1 MKTRRQLS
9 HFVSTF
15 GILPAA
21 GFSLLLFN
29 TFSVLQAAEY
39 TWTYGTAGTA
49 NLSDS
54 TKWLAATAVPVAGAT
69 DAIVTFNATQA
80 ANTTLTVTNDLAGT
94 LLLNRLNFT
103 NTNNSGTAPTFN
115 LTGNALKF
123 VTNVATAPFLSL
135 NPTGTTSSSRPKI
148 VISNNITLDNDL
160 TLSQSNASVSA
171 TLSGVIDGIGGLQK
185 TSGTGSVT
193 ISNSSNS
200 FTGPVVISG
209 NGFLSVPMIGNVSSN
224 SPLGKNGSITLGG
237 GSNSGQL
244 TWTGNSDST
253 DKVFTLG
260 GTTGGGIIS
269 ASTTN
274 QTLTI
279 SSALISGISTSNRS
293 LTLGGNGNIAFNGT
307 IGNGTGASGGV
318 VSVVK
323 SGTGTATLGGGNGYT
338 GGTTLSAG
346 TLALGNNSALGTGA
360 LAVTASSSISAV
372 GSPTIANT
380 ISIASTFTATF
391 NIGTGLILTDSG
403 SITGAGALTKSGAGR
418 LTLSGTASDFTGAV
432 TISQGEIYATTLGST
447 TTAGSLGKG
456 NTLNFGATTNGGT
469 LRLVGTSNETTDK
482 TLNLSGTTGGATITV
497 TGATYTFDQP
507 LGITGV
513 GNKTLT
519 LSSSG
524 AAIGQGIIFNG
535 LIADGTGSAISFRA
549 NGSGSANF
557 TLGNAANSFS
567 GGVTVDGNIIAKTYA
582 LQVASIGNSGSN
594 SCLGTNGTINL
605 GSTTADSI
613 NILRYTGTG
622 ETSDKVINLKG
633 TEGDAGIDQ
642 SGTGLLKFSSD
653 LTASGIGVKTFILQ
667 GSSAGTGEMAGKII
681 DSSDISSA
689 APTSLSKD
697 GSGTWTL
704 SGVNTYT
711 GGTNIVAGTLALA
724 ASGSIDSS
732 SFVNIGA
739 GATFDTSARSSFS
752 LPAGKTYT
760 FTLDSTDAGSAGR
773 INAADLDISA
783 AAIAFARPLLNPA
796 LDDAS
801 YVIATYT
808 GTLTGTFGTAA
819 PEGYSWNYGTGTNSQ
834 ITLVPISS
842 GYGSWKGT
850 NAGGQAAGLDWDND
864 SVTNGIEYFM
874 NASAGFTANP
884 TLEVDNSIT
893 WTNGGNI
900 LSSAYGTQF
909 VVQTSSDLVS
919 WANVPVGELDTNSD
933 TTLKY
938 TLTGANKRFVRLT
951 VTPAE

>member
-21 GFSLLLFN
+21 LAFVSNALA
-29 TFSVLQAAEY
+29 VDY
-39 TWTYGTAGTA
+39 TYTIPASGTNQWNAGT
-49 NLSDS
+49 N
-54 TKWLAATAVPVAGAT
+54 WGGATAPVSASTAALIFSGTQTASASATSNNDIVSGGNGFQLNKLSFTGAGPAT
-69 DAIVTFNATQA
+69 
-80 ANTTLTVTNDLAGT
+80 
-94 LLLNRLNFT
+94 
-103 NTNNSGTAPTFN
+103 GTAPTFN
-115 LTGNALKF
+115 VTGNALEF
-123 VTNVATAPFLSL
+123 ISNGAIAPTLAL
-135 NPTGTTSSSRPKI
+135 TGTGTVKP
-148 VISNNITLDNDL
+148 VVNISNNLVL
-160 TLSQSNASVSA
+160 TNNLAVSLA
-171 TLSGVIDGIGGLQK
+171 TNLTGTLSGVI
-185 TSGTGSVT
+185 SGTGSLSKSTGTSTLVL
-193 ISNSSNS
+193 SNTANS
-200 FTGPVVISG
+200 F
-209 NGFLSVPMIGNVSSN
+209 
-224 SPLGKNGSITLGG
+224 
-237 GSNSGQL
+237 
-244 TWTGNSDST
+244 
-253 DKVFTLG
+253 
-260 GTTGGGIIS
+260 
-269 ASTTN
+269 
-274 QTLTI
+274 
-279 SSALISGISTSNRS
+279 
-293 LTLGGNGNIAFNGT
+293 
-307 IGNGTGASGGV
+307 SGGV
-318 VSVVK
+318 
-323 SGTGTATLGGGNGYT
+323 
-338 GGTTLSAG
+338 
-346 TLALGNNSALGTGA
+346 TLANGSMTVANIGNTSSNSALGTNGT
-360 LAVTASSSISAV
+360 VI
-372 GSPTIANT
+372 
-380 ISIASTFTATF
+380 IASAGNNAQFTWTGSTETSDKTIRITNSTGNATLSAQTSGQTLTLSNSVLLTNVSTKILTF
-391 NIGTGLILTDSG
+391 NGAGSFTLSG
-403 SITGAGALTKSGAGR
+403 SIVGSGVSNPATALTKSGAGR

-456 NTLNFGATTNGGT
+456 SVLNMGGTTIGGT

-497 TGATYTFDQP
+497 TGATYTFNQP
-507 LGITGV
+507 LGITGD
-513 GNKTLT
+513 GAKTLT
-519 LSSSG
+519 LASSG
-524 AAIGQGIIFNG
+524 AATGQGIIFNG

-642 SGTGLLKFSSD
+642 SGTGVLKFSSD
-653 LTASGIGVKTFILQ
+653 LTTSGVGVKTFILQ

-681 DSSDISSA
+681 DSSSA

-724 ASGSIDSS
+724 AFGSIDSS
-732 SFVNIGA
+732 SLVTIGA
-739 GATFDTSARSSFS
+739 GATLDTSARSSFS

-773 INAADLDISA
+773 IKAADLDISNA
-783 AAIAFARPLLNPA
+783 SIALASPLLNPP

-819 PEGYSWNYGTGTNSQ
+819 PDGYSWNYGTGTNSQ
-834 ITLVPISS
+834 ITLVVG

-850 NAGGQAAGLDWDND
+850 NAGGQAASLDWDND

-919 WANVPVGELDTNSD
+919 WADVPVGELDTNSA

-938 TLTGANKRFVRLT
+938 TLTGANKRFVRLM

>member
-54 TKWLAATAVPVAGAT
+54 TKWLNTTAVPVAGAT
-69 DAIVTFNATQA
+69 DATVTFLAAQA
-80 ANTTLTVTNDLAGT
+80 ASSTLTVTNDRAGT
-94 LLLNRLNFT
+94 LVLNRLNFT
-103 NTNNSGTAPTFN
+103 NSNDSGTAPTFN
-115 LTGNALKF
+115 LSGNALKF
-123 VTNVATAPFLSL
+123 VTNVATAPYLSL
-135 NPTGTTSSSRPKI
+135 NPTGTTSSSRPRI

-171 TLSGVIDGIGGLQK
+171 TLSGVIDGAGGLQK
-185 TSGTGSVT
+185 TSGAGSVT
-193 ISNSSNS
+193 ISNTTNS
-200 FTGPVVISG
+200 FTGPVVISAAG
-209 NGFLSVPMIGNVSSN
+209 SLSVPMIGNVSSN

-237 GSNSGQL
+237 GGNSGQL
-244 TWTGNSDST
+244 TWTGNNETT

-260 GTTGGGIIS
+260 GSTGGGTIF
-269 ASTTN
+269 ASTSS

-279 SSALISGISTSNRS
+279 TSALVSGTSISNRS
-293 LTLGGNGNIAFNGT
+293 LTLAGSGNIAFNGT
-307 IGNGTGASGGV
+307 ISNGTGASGGV

-323 SGTGTATLGGGNGYT
+323 SGTGTVTLGGGNGYT

-346 TLALGNNSALGTGA
+346 TLALGNNSALGTGS
-360 LAVTASSSISAV
+360 LAVTANSSISAV
-372 GSPTIANT
+372 GSPTIANA
-380 ISIASTFTATF
+380 ISIASTFAATF

-403 SITGAGALTKSGAGR
+403 IISGAGALTKSGAGR

-456 NTLNFGATTNGGT
+456 SVLNMGGTTIGGT

-482 TLNLSGTTGGATITV
+482 TLNMSGTTGGATITV
-497 TGATYTFDQP
+497 TGATYTFNQP

-513 GNKTLT
+513 GAKTLT

-524 AAIGQGIIFNG
+524 AATGQGIIFNG

-582 LQVASIGNSGSN
+582 LQVASIGNSGDN

-605 GSTTADSI
+605 GHNVADSI

-642 SGTGLLKFSSD
+642 SGTGVLKFSSD
-653 LTASGIGVKTFILQ
+653 LTSSGIGIKTFILQ

-681 DSSDISSA
+681 DSSSA

-732 SFVNIGA
+732 SLVTIGA
-739 GATFDTSARSSFS
+739 GATLDTSARSSFS

-773 INAADLDISA
+773 IKAADLDISNA
-783 AAIAFARPLLNPA
+783 SIALASPLLNPP

-819 PEGYSWNYGTGTNSQ
+819 PDGYSWNYGTGTNSQ
-834 ITLVPISS
+834 ITLVVG

-850 NAGGQAAGLDWDND
+850 NAGGQAASLDWDND

-919 WANVPVGELDTNSD
+919 WADVPVGELDTNSA

-938 TLTGANKRFVRLT
+938 TLTGANKRFVRLM